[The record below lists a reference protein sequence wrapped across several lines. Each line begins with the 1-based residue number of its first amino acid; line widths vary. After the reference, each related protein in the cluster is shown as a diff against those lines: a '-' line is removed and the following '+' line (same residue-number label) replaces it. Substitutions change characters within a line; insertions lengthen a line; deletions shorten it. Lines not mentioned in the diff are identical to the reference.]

1 MKKIK
6 AAENAT
12 RYLNKYFSE
21 RSWKDSEEGAESGVS
36 VSGGAEGGQDGY
48 FYSLC
53 APLGEPH
60 SQSTSPLGK

>member
-6 AAENAT
+6 AAENAS
-12 RYLNKYFSE
+12 RYLNIFQKG
-21 RSWKDSEEGAESGVS
+21 EGAESGVS
-36 VSGGAEGGQDGY
+36 VSGGVEGGLDGY

-53 APLGEPH
+53 APLREPH